1 MENAI
6 YIVIYSIK
14 YIYAKSRENNY
25 RKNLKNFCN
34 KLLLPFKD
42 WKRKNN
48 ENNKINQNKIKTQIK
63 KYIYIKII

>member
-1 MENAI
+1 MPNQEKI
-6 YIVIYSIK
+6 IIG
-14 YIYAKSRENNY
+14 
-25 RKNLKNFCN
+25 KNLKNFCN